1 MLQIFLITLLP
12 TVIGMAIRQQF
23 PDTACR
29 LEKQMSRLAIGLL
42 ALIVVLL
49 LASESSRLPGFL
61 VQAGIG
67 VVLLNLLA
75 KLTGFLA
82 GKVFRLSPAQQI
94 SIAIEVGIQNGTLAI
109 AITAGLLNKPD
120 MAVPAAVYSLFMY
133 VTGFGTILYGRQASR
148 ISSSFKH

>member
-29 LEKQMSRLAIGLL
+29 LEQQMSRLAIGLL

-94 SIAIEVGIQNGTLAI
+94 SMADKQALADL
-109 AITAGLLNKPD
+109 A
-120 MAVPAAVYSLFMY
+120 
-133 VTGFGTILYGRQASR
+133 
-148 ISSSFKH
+148 